1 MNFFVAHLLWIRT
14 LKFTRE
20 VTFRPAV
27 KYFLMYPRFSV
38 FFDSK
43 DPKSTTLVF
52 YLLYWLYCN
61 LLYSTDFEPLRML
74 ATAQSNEELY
84 RSEFG

>member
-1 MNFFVAHLLWIRT
+1 MNFFVAHPLWIRT
-14 LKFTRE
+14 VKFTRA

-27 KYFLMYPRFSV
+27 KCFWMDPRFCV
-38 FFDSK
+38 FYDSK
-43 DPKSTTLVF
+43 DQKSTTLVF
-52 YLLYWLYCN
+52 YLLYT
-61 LLYSTDFEPLRML
+61 TDFEALRML